1 MVNYLFNDSV
11 RIDVQNAQLTGDLII
26 PEGAKGLVVFSH
38 GSGSSR
44 FSTRNRFVA
53 EHLQRSGFATLLF
66 DLLTQEEDLRREN
79 RFDIQ
84 LLTNRLVEVVNWLQH
99 NQHTKDLRIGLFGAS
114 TGAASALSAAAALS
128 GDIIY
133 AVVSRGGRPDLAGSL
148 LPDVQSP
155 TLLIVGGLDEQVL
168 QLNRQAQDQMQCI
181 KDLEIVPDATHL
193 FEEQGT
199 LEMAAQLA
207 TDWFRKYLEPGK
219 QHPLHQNRP

>member
-1 MVNYLFNDSV
+1 MANYLFNDSV
-11 RIDVQNAQLTGDLII
+11 RIDVQNAQLTGDLVI

-44 FSTRNRFVA
+44 LSSRNRFVA

-66 DLLTQEEDLRREN
+66 DLLTQEEDQRREN

-84 LLTNRLVEVVNWLQH
+84 LLTNRLVEVVNWVQQ
-99 NQHTKDLRIGLFGAS
+99 NQHTKNLRIGLFGAS

-133 AVVSRGGRPDLAGSL
+133 AVVSRGGRPDLAGPL

-168 QLNRQAQDQMQCI
+168 DLNKQAQDDMQCI

-193 FEEQGT
+193 FEEPGA

-219 QHPLHQNRP
+219 QHPLHQDRP

>member
-1 MVNYLFNDSV
+1 MANYLFNDSV
-11 RIDVQNAQLTGDLII
+11 RIEVQHAQLTGDLVV

-44 FSTRNRFVA
+44 LSSRNRFVA

-66 DLLTQEEDLRREN
+66 DLLTQEEDQLREN

-84 LLTNRLVEVVNWLQH
+84 LLTNRLVDVVNWLQH
-99 NQHTKDLRIGLFGAS
+99 NQHTRELRIGLFGAS
-114 TGAASALSAAAALS
+114 TGAASALSAAAAMS

-133 AVVSRGGRPDLAGSL
+133 AVVSRGGRPDLAGPL
-148 LPDVQSP
+148 LHDVQSP
-155 TLLIVGGLDEQVL
+155 TLLIVGGLDEEVL
-168 QLNRQAQDQMQCI
+168 DLNRQAQDQMQCI

-193 FEEQGT
+193 FEEPGA

-207 TDWFRKYLEPGK
+207 TDWFRKYLEAGK
-219 QHPLHQNRP
+219 QHPLHQDRP